1 MKTYITNKKPHKKS
15 KGRQTAVCLF
25 WLVIWQAASVAVDKP
40 LILPGPW
47 ETVTALFSLTGETEF
62 YLNILW
68 TLFRCLSAMAL
79 SFVLGSLCAWLS
91 YRKDMFR
98 SLLTLP
104 VGFFKAVPVMAIII
118 YVILLASA
126 DWVAVIVCFLMCF
139 PIVYTNILAGLDST
153 SEEFLELAYIY
164 DLTSAEKAR
173 YIYLPGIRTYIMSA
187 VQLIAGMS
195 WKAVVAAE
203 VLSIPKYSL
212 GYEMMNSK
220 YYLQTPVLFAYILVI
235 VVLSLAME
243 KIIGLLMGRS
253 VPSGYEG
260 SRLHIRRGR
269 QRQADPD
276 VYGRYPDEGSRAPAI
291 VFSGVT
297 KAFEGQKVLDDFN
310 ALFDSGKVTLLMG
323 PSGRGKTTV
332 ARLAAGLEKPDGGS
346 ITIGPGAELS
356 FLFQEDRLLPWL
368 NIYDNMALGLLRD
381 GESKASG
388 SMTAE
393 DQVIEMARALEI
405 GDSLWKL
412 PEELSGGMKHRAA
425 LGRTFLAV
433 SNVMVMDEPFRG
445 LDKELKERII
455 RRLWNRVSA
464 GKTVILIT
472 HDDKDAQI
480 LGEKAIEI

>member
-1 MKTYITNKKPHKKS
+1 MKTYITNKKHHKKS

-276 VYGRYPDEGSRAPAI
+276 VYGRYPD
-291 VFSGVT
+291 
-297 KAFEGQKVLDDFN
+297 
-310 ALFDSGKVTLLMG
+310 
-323 PSGRGKTTV
+323 
-332 ARLAAGLEKPDGGS
+332 
-346 ITIGPGAELS
+346 
-356 FLFQEDRLLPWL
+356 
-368 NIYDNMALGLLRD
+368 
-381 GESKASG
+381 
-388 SMTAE
+388 
-393 DQVIEMARALEI
+393 
-405 GDSLWKL
+405 
-412 PEELSGGMKHRAA
+412 
-425 LGRTFLAV
+425 
-433 SNVMVMDEPFRG
+433 
-445 LDKELKERII
+445 
-455 RRLWNRVSA
+455 
-464 GKTVILIT
+464 
-472 HDDKDAQI
+472 
-480 LGEKAIEI
+480 